1 MSRCFR
7 YLFFHQCFRIMLIS
21 NLWNLDHALE
31 MPSYLHLPHLLR
43 PPKGITD
50 HRNTKPFKRSK
61 LEGNQ
66 ILKYHEYTTKI
77 RKVKV
82 KHTLKNINMTKY
94 VRDVNTCAQ
103 NWNLNIV
110 KRSEMWHSQQKSWF
124 EKLFQ
129 MRSVRITK
137 SRNFIKLVL
146 VQFSTLFFTTQ
157 ANFRT
162 PNSGSA
168 HALANIMP
176 IRCN

>member
-1 MSRCFR
+1 
-7 YLFFHQCFRIMLIS
+7 
-21 NLWNLDHALE
+21 

-82 KHTLKNINMTKY
+82 KHTLKTSTWENINRKQNKIRSGREYLCT
-94 VRDVNTCAQ
+94 

-110 KRSEMWHSQQKSWF
+110 KRSEMWHSQQKCWF

-129 MRSVRITK
+129 TRSVRITK

-146 VQFSTLFFTTQ
+146 VQFSRLFFTTQ

-162 PNSGSA
+162 PNNGSA